1 MILYTNNKTPEKEIK
16 KTSPLT
22 TVSKRRKYLVINL
35 SKEVKDL
42 YIENYKTLMKATEK
56 DTNKWKDSP
65 CSWIGRINIVKIFL
79 LPKTSYRFKAIPI
92 KISII
97 FFMEIQ
103 NYPKIYTE
111 AQKTSKWSNNY
122 GKVEQSWRHHTF

>member
-1 MILYTNNKTPEKEIK
+1 
-16 KTSPLT
+16 
-22 TVSKRRKYLVINL
+22 
-35 SKEVKDL
+35 
-42 YIENYKTLMKATEK
+42 MKATEK

-92 KISII
+92 QISII

>member
-22 TVSKRRKYLVINL
+22 TVSKRRKYFVINL

-92 KISII
+92 KIPII

-103 NYPKIYTE
+103 KLP
-111 AQKTSKWSNNY
+111 
-122 GKVEQSWRHHTF
+122 

>member
-22 TVSKRRKYLVINL
+22 IVSKTIKYLVKNL

-42 YIENYKTLMKATEK
+42 YIENYKTLMKAIEK
-56 DTNKWKDSP
+56 YINKWKDSP

-79 LPKTSYRFKAIPI
+79 LPKTSYRLKAIPI

-97 FFMEIQ
+97 FFTEI
-103 NYPKIYTE
+103 
-111 AQKTSKWSNNY
+111 
-122 GKVEQSWRHHTF
+122 